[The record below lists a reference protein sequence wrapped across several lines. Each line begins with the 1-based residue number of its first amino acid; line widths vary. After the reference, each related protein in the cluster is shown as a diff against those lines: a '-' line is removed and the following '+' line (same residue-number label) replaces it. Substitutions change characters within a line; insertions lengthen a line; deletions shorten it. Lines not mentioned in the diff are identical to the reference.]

1 MCADVFRVAFQVP
14 VCQKWYQKKFKCDV
28 TIISLESVHQICLLQ
43 SPLHRLLHP
52 APDSTEYTLGYGSR
66 AISEG
71 EQNANIEIVLAFWDV
86 FLPAYLAYFT

>member
-1 MCADVFRVAFQVP
+1 MSEVVP
-14 VCQKWYQKKFKCDV
+14 EKVHVCDV

-52 APDSTEYTLGYGSR
+52 APDFTKYILGYGSR

-71 EQNANIEIVLAFWDV
+71 EQIANIEIVLAFWNV